1 MMMLGGGSYDSDDDP
16 SAEGMAIAIA
26 YREANVGA
34 VQRTNAADFFVSRP
48 SFLFDARMSV
58 VPDDDDDDDD
68 DVRWRGG
75 LVKTDDDDD
84 VWVHQTLAVK
94 VAFNSMKYSDSY
106 LVYSLL
112 LGVSSIFL
120 FFSSLFSDN
129 FFLIC
134 DMAHGSTF

>member
-1 MMMLGGGSYDSDDDP
+1 MMMQGGGSYDSDDDP

-58 VPDDDDDDDD
+58 VPDDDD
-68 DVRWRGG
+68 VRWRGG
-75 LVKTDDDDD
+75 LVKTDDDDDD

-120 FFSSLFSDN
+120 IFFFVV
-129 FFLIC
+129 FR
-134 DMAHGSTF
+134 